1 MIHNIF
7 PNFGFT
13 EDTVPESILKELHSI
28 VEDCQADE
36 YRIRSK
42 KLAGNIESTFQLP
55 NLQTLEN
62 YLIDLCQQ
70 YSAVHDLSQTTKNL
84 GSNFLTLDN
93 CWVNIQKKHE
103 FNPIHSHDGDFS
115 FVIWLAVP
123 YSIAD
128 EHACVNAT
136 HSNSPRAGMF
146 SFFYSNI
153 FGEIR
158 EAAFPIDNTYE
169 GKIFLFPGCL
179 SHMVYPFQTSEK
191 HRISISGNLTRKL
204 CTIL

>member
-1 MIHNIF
+1 MMHNTF
-7 PNFGFT
+7 PNFGFMQ
-13 EDTVPESILKELHSI
+13 DAVPENILNELHK
-28 VEDCQADE
+28 VVVDCQTDE

-55 NLQTLEN
+55 NLQTLES
-62 YLIDLCQQ
+62 YLIELCQQ
-70 YSAVHDLSQTTKNL
+70 YSAVNDISQTTKNV
-84 GSNFLTLDN
+84 GSDFLALDN
-93 CWVNIQKKHE
+93 CWVNIQKKNE

-115 FVIWLAVP
+115 FVIWLTVP
-123 YSIAD
+123 YNITE
-128 EHACVNAT
+128 EHACGNT
-136 HSNSPRAGMF
+136 IHSNSPRNGMF

-158 EAAFPIDNTYE
+158 EAAFPVDSTYE
-169 GKIFLFPGCL
+169 GRIFLFPGCL

>member
-7 PNFGFT
+7 PNFGFMQ
-13 EDTVPESILKELHSI
+13 DTVPENILNELHR
-28 VEDCQADE
+28 VVADSQTNE
-36 YRIRSK
+36 HRIRSK
-42 KLAGNIESTFQLP
+42 KLAGNIQSTFQLP
-55 NLQTLEN
+55 NIQNLEN

-70 YSAVHDLSQTTKNL
+70 YSTVNDLSHTTKNL
-84 GSNFLTLDN
+84 GPNFLTLDN
-93 CWVNIQKKHE
+93 CWVNMQNKHE

-115 FVIWLAVP
+115 FVIWLSVP
-123 YSIAD
+123 YSIAE
-128 EHACVNAT
+128 EHACPSAM
-136 HSNSPRAGMF
+136 HSNSPRSGMF

-158 EAAFPIDNTYE
+158 EAAFPVDNTYQ
-169 GKIFLFPGCL
+169 GQIFLFPGCL

-191 HRISISGNLTRKL
+191 QRISISGNLIRKL